1 MRPASPQ
8 YIYRLEWLIFLLA
21 VGLSLTLLF
30 IGRQPAA
37 VGFKH
42 DAGAA
47 ASWAAR
53 PVMIALR
60 TLDLWRENAVLR
72 DEALRLGEENARLR
86 DATLEN
92 ARLRSMLRLS
102 EAAPWPLVAAEVIG
116 YPGPA
121 VGGRLLLDRG
131 ESSGVGE
138 NMAVITPEGLVG
150 KVVEAGRSTS
160 LVQTLIGDAYGVSVM
175 IERTRVVGILRWT
188 APGKWMIFGLST
200 GDDVRAGDLVLT
212 TGAGAVFPKNVRV
225 GVVSKVDPPSD
236 PRIGWCRVEPFV
248 RFRAVEEVFVIAAE
262 DTKKNLETRP

>member
-8 YIYRLEWLIFLLA
+8 YVSRLEWLIFLLA

-42 DAGAA
+42 DAGETV
-47 ASWAAR
+47 SWAAR

-60 TLDLWRENAVLR
+60 TFDLWRENAALR
-72 DEALRLGEENARLR
+72 NEALRLSEENARLR

-92 ARLRSMLRLS
+92 ARLRAMVRLS
-102 EAAPWPLVAAEVIG
+102 EAAPWPLVAADVIG
-116 YPGPA
+116 YPGAA

-131 ESSGVGE
+131 ESAGVGV
-138 NMAVITPEGLVG
+138 NMAVLTPEGLVG
-150 KVVEAGRSTS
+150 KVVEAGRNTA
-160 LVQTLIGDAYGVSVM
+160 LVQTLVGDAFGVSVM

-200 GDDVRAGDLVLT
+200 GDDVRVGDLVLT
-212 TGAGAVFPKNVRV
+212 TGAGAVFPKNIRV

-248 RFRAVEEVFVIAAE
+248 RFRAIEEVFVIAAE
-262 DTKKNLETRP
+262 DANVIPETRP